1 MRHHRNRCYSPVW
14 GTSFGWP
21 YRYALGISGGTSGSM
36 PDTDDPRTKDEDPPS
51 SWYAQREH
59 RRRSR
64 HTGSFGGRRPLRY
77 LSYQLD
83 LDEPQRRQI
92 GAVLDEVKVER
103 EQADLDEKKM
113 VASLAEQIG
122 RPEVTVDSLKQTLS
136 SRVRSTEQIQSTIAE
151 ALEKIVGILDTD
163 QREEFAYLLRT
174 GAFRI

>member
-14 GTSFGWP
+14 GASFGWP
-21 YRYALGISGGTSGSM
+21 YRFAYGTSGGLSG
-36 PDTDDPRTKDEDPPS
+36 PADPRTPEQDPPQN
-51 SWYAQREH
+51 WYAQREH

-92 GAVLDEVKVER
+92 GAVLEEVKVER

-122 RPEVTVDSLKQTLS
+122 KPEVTADSLKHTLS
-136 SRVRSTEQIQSTIAE
+136 SRVRSTEQIQAIIAE
-151 ALEKIVGILDTD
+151 ALEKIVGILDAD

-174 GAFRI
+174 GAFRV

>member
-1 MRHHRNRCYSPVW
+1 M
-14 GTSFGWP
+14 
-21 YRYALGISGGTSGSM
+21 SGSA
-36 PDTDDPRTKDEDPPS
+36 DPRTQQEEPPEN
-51 SWYAQREH
+51 WYAQKEH

-92 GAVLDEVKVER
+92 GAVLEEVKVER

-113 VASLAEQIG
+113 VASLADQLG
-122 RPEVTVDSLKQTLS
+122 KPEVTVDSLKQTLS
-136 SRVRSTEQIQSTIAE
+136 SRVRSTERIQSVIAE
-151 ALEKIVGILDTD
+151 ALEKIVGILDAD

-174 GAFRI
+174 GGFRI